1 MIYTWEE
8 LIEQKPDFIELIWY
22 GSLLNSNTHNYNKVE
37 LKAVLVKWFR
47 RIYNIK
53 MIPDNYSI
61 KWINN
66 FRKYLKKYWIT
77 KNEEIIELNKK
88 NLCALNC
95 EFTWDNQI
103 MNWLL
108 IKIYSKYLY
117 ELSLREE

>member
-108 IKIYSKYLY
+108 IKIYSKDLY